1 MTAQVTAPP
10 SAQGPK
16 PGFFARFTRDPNAI
30 WMREMRQ
37 SARLGR
43 TPWILFGLSL
53 TISLLMCSI
62 GGIAATD
69 NASPATLGGALFQ
82 TFFSIAGFVVM
93 LIGPTVAANSIASER
108 EGRTWEAVQ
117 LTGLHPKDIARGK
130 FMAAYSAIAM
140 YIVVLA
146 PVGALPFLFG
156 GVTPVEVIVAFAFL
170 FLLAALAVAFGLA
183 VSSLMSSLR
192 GAIVVTLILAIVLG
206 PCLYGIFGFYAS
218 FGAHQLWPELP
229 EGFPIWLPLAYTR
242 APFGMEYVALLIIVP
257 LVLVLLPAWFL
268 YEVTVANLT
277 GDTDD
282 RSTGLKRWFFV
293 ATPLL
298 ALACAIPSAVA
309 YTDELR
315 VSWSIAGQTK
325 VMIYAGFAA
334 LLFAFEPAGPSR
346 RVLVHWRRENA
357 GIVRRFFGPGLP
369 KTATLVVLMGFLG
382 MASIAACD
390 LAALY
395 FAPAIS
401 TTTATLAPTYGYT
414 PPIVA
419 RSDSMAQIA
428 LLAIYAA
435 PYFIFTVGLT
445 SYIRS
450 RGSTPWISRLI
461 ASAFL
466 FLIAAAPWVVAAIGG
481 VVSSAHDETW
491 LIVGAPSP
499 FFAYLMVSWVTKSSA
514 ASDVP
519 IIQAGVACALLWGF
533 VGLILLLAAGRRAS
547 KAMREQAALVAQQ
560 ESALEAEEKAQHEAV
575 ARAAMDLTAAEAAS
589 ADAPAYVGDVG
600 ANVTDGGAAP
610 ATLEMTAPLADAPPA
625 TQKLGSLAPPADAPP
640 KPEDGT
646 PPTS

>member
-1 MTAQVTAPP
+1 MTAQATPAPPP
-10 SAQGPK
+10 SAHPPK
-16 PGFFARFTRDPNAI
+16 VGFFARMLRDPNAI

-43 TPWILFGLSL
+43 TPWILFGLAL

-82 TFFSIAGFVVM
+82 TFFSIAAFVVM

-140 YIVVLA
+140 YIIVLA

-192 GAIVVTLILAIVLG
+192 GAIVVTLILAIVIG
-206 PCLYGIFGFYAS
+206 PSLYAVFGFWAS

-229 EGFPIWLPLAYTR
+229 ESFPIWLPLAYTR
-242 APFGMEYVALLIIVP
+242 APFGLEYIALLIVVP
-257 LVLVLLPAWFL
+257 LVIVLLPAWFL

-309 YTDELR
+309 YTDDLR
-315 VSWSIAGQTK
+315 VSWSIAGQTTF
-325 VMIYAGFAA
+325 MIYAGFSA

-346 RVLVHWRRENA
+346 RVLVHWRREEA

-369 KTATLVVLMGFLG
+369 KTATLVVLLGFVG
-382 MASIAACD
+382 MAAIAAFD
-390 LAALY
+390 LAALN
-395 FAPAIS
+395 FAP
-401 TTTATLAPTYGYT
+401 TTVTPTYAASMYGYAPPVT
-414 PPIVA
+414 P

-428 LLAIYAA
+428 LFALYCA
-435 PYFIFTVGLT
+435 PYYIFTVGLT

-450 RGSTPWISRLI
+450 RGSTPWITRLI
-461 ASAFL
+461 SSAFL

-481 VVSSAHDETW
+481 VVSSSHDDTW

-499 FFAYLMVSWVTKSSA
+499 FFAYLMVGWVTKTSS
-514 ASDVP
+514 SDVP

-533 VGLILLLAAGRRAS
+533 IGLVLLLAAGRRAS

-560 ESALEAEEKAQHEAV
+560 EAALDAEEKAQAEAV
-575 ARAAMDLTAAEAAS
+575 ARAAMEATAAEAAANAPPEVT
-589 ADAPAYVGDVG
+589 AD
-600 ANVTDGGAAP
+600 P
-610 ATLEMTAPLADAPPA
+610 ATVADAPPA
-625 TQKLGSLAPPADAPP
+625 TQPLGSTVPIADTPP
-640 KPEDGT
+640 KPEDGA

>member
-1 MTAQVTAPP
+1 MTAQATPAPPP
-10 SAQGPK
+10 SAHPPK
-16 PGFFARFTRDPNAI
+16 LGFFARILRDPNAI

-43 TPWILFGLSL
+43 TPWILFGLAL

-82 TFFSIAGFVVM
+82 TFFSIAAFVVM

-140 YIVVLA
+140 YIIVLA

-192 GAIVVTLILAIVLG
+192 GAIVVTLILAIVIG
-206 PCLYGIFGFYAS
+206 PSLYAVFGFWAS

-229 EGFPIWLPLAYTR
+229 ESFPIWLPLAYTR
-242 APFGMEYVALLIIVP
+242 APFGLEYIALLIVVP
-257 LVLVLLPAWFL
+257 LVIVLLPAWFL

-277 GDTDD
+277 GETDD

-315 VSWSIAGQTK
+315 VSWSIAGQTTF
-325 VMIYAGFAA
+325 VIYAGFCA

-346 RVLVHWRRENA
+346 RVLVHWRREDA

-369 KTATLVVLMGFLG
+369 KTATLVVLLGFVG
-382 MASIAACD
+382 MAAIAAFD
-390 LAALY
+390 LAALQ
-395 FAPAIS
+395 FAP
-401 TTTATLAPTYGYT
+401 TTVTPTYAATMYGYAPPVT
-414 PPIVA
+414 P
-419 RSDSMAQIA
+419 RGDSMAQIA
-428 LLAIYAA
+428 LFGIYCA
-435 PYFIFTVGLT
+435 PYYIFTVGLT

-450 RGSTPWISRLI
+450 RGSTPWITRLI

-481 VVSSAHDETW
+481 VVSSSHDDTW

-499 FFAYLMVSWVTKSSA
+499 FFAYLMVGWVTKTSS
-514 ASDVP
+514 SDVP

-533 VGLILLLAAGRRAS
+533 IGLVLLLAAGRRAS

-560 ESALEAEEKAQHEAV
+560 EAALEAEEKAQAEAV
-575 ARAAMDLTAAEAAS
+575 ARAAMEATAAEAAANAPPEVA
-589 ADAPAYVGDVG
+589 ADPAATVADV
-600 ANVTDGGAAP
+600 
-610 ATLEMTAPLADAPPA
+610 PPA
-625 TQKLGSLAPPADAPP
+625 TQPLGATVPIDDAPP
-640 KPEDGT
+640 KPEDGA

>member
-1 MTAQVTAPP
+1 VTAHVSPAP
-10 SAQGPK
+10 ASAQGPK
-16 PGFFARFTRDPNAI
+16 PGFFARLFRDPNAI

-43 TPWILFGLSL
+43 TPWILFGLAL

-82 TFFSIAGFVVM
+82 TFFSIAAFVVM

-130 FMAAYSAIAM
+130 FLAAYSTIAT

-192 GAIVVTLILAIVLG
+192 AAIVVTLILAIVIG
-206 PCLYGIFGFYAS
+206 PSLYGLFGFSAS
-218 FGAHQLWPELP
+218 FGAHKLWPELP

-242 APFGMEYVALLIIVP
+242 ASFGLEYVALLVVVP

-277 GDTDD
+277 GETDD

-293 ATPLL
+293 STPLL

-309 YTDELR
+309 FTDEDR
-315 VSWSIAGQTK
+315 VGYSIAGQTTFI
-325 VMIYAGFAA
+325 VYAGFAA

-357 GIVRRFFGPGLP
+357 GILRRFFGPGLP
-369 KTATLVVLMGFLG
+369 KTATLVVLLGFLG
-382 MASIAACD
+382 LASIAALD
-390 LAALY
+390 LIALN
-395 FAPAIS
+395 FAP
-401 TTTATLAPTYGYT
+401 TTVPPAYSVYGYA
-414 PPIVA
+414 PPITPRA
-419 RSDSMAQIA
+419 DMMAQIA
-428 LLAIYAA
+428 LFAIYSG

-481 VVSSAHDETW
+481 VVSTTHDDTW

-499 FFAYLMVSWVTKSSA
+499 FFAYLMVGWVTKSSS
-514 ASDVP
+514 SDVP
-519 IIQAGVACALLWGF
+519 IIQAGVACALLWGM
-533 VGLILLLAAGRRAS
+533 VGLVLLLAAGRRAS
-547 KAMREQAALVAQQ
+547 KAMREQSALVAQQ
-560 ESALEAEEKAQHEAV
+560 EAALEAEEKAQAEAA
-575 ARAAMDLTAAEAAS
+575 ARLAVDAAATQAAQEQAAS
-589 ADAPAYVGDVG
+589 ADAPP
-600 ANVTDGGAAP
+600 AP
-610 ATLEMTAPLADAPPA
+610 ATEPLTASALDASASSTVVEPAPA
-625 TQKLGSLAPPADAPP
+625 TQKLGTVPPPAGDGSD
-640 KPEDGT
+640 KPA
-646 PPTS
+646 